1 MIMKKINWWNVA
13 LEIVRVIIAALAGA
27 GGASVM

>member
-1 MIMKKINWWNVA
+1 MKKVNWWGVV
-13 LEIVRVIIAALAGA
+13 LEVVRVIVAALAGA

>member
-1 MIMKKINWWNVA
+1 MKKANWWNVA

-27 GGASVM
+27 GSATMM

>member
-1 MIMKKINWWNVA
+1 MKLKVNWLEVA

-27 GGASVM
+27 GGATLM

>member
-1 MIMKKINWWNVA
+1 MIMKKVNWWNVA

>member
-1 MIMKKINWWNVA
+1 MKKVNWWNVA

>member
-1 MIMKKINWWNVA
+1 MKKVNWTQLI

-27 GGASVM
+27 GSAAAL

>member
-1 MIMKKINWWNVA
+1 MTMKKVNWWNIA

-27 GGASVM
+27 GSATMI

>member
-1 MIMKKINWWNVA
+1 MTMKKVNWWNVA

-27 GGASVM
+27 GSATMM